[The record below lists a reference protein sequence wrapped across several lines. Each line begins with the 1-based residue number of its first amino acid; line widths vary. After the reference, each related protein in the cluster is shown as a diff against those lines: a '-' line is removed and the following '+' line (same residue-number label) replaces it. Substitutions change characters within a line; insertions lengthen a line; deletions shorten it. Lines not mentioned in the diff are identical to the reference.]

1 MHGVDVALRQAWERG
16 AVLAGWSAGGNCWFE
31 ASVTDSFSAELDPL
45 HDGLALLPGS
55 FCPHYDGE
63 DRRRSVYERLVAES
77 ALPVGLA
84 CDDAAAVWF
93 DGDGA
98 VEAVASHPDAH
109 AWRVTAA
116 GSSALETR
124 SLE

>member
-1 MHGVDVALRQAWERG
+1 
-16 AVLAGWSAGGNCWFE
+16 
-31 ASVTDSFSAELDPL
+31 VTDSFSAALDPL

-63 DRRRSVYERLVAES
+63 DRRRLVYEGLVANGVLT
-77 ALPVGLA
+77 AGFA
-84 CDDAAAVWF
+84 CDDAAAIHF
-93 DGDGA
+93 DGEEP

-109 AWRVTAA
+109 AWRVTGA
-116 GSSALETR
+116 GSTPLETR